1 MRHFYLIANPLKE
14 GTGEMAERIT
24 AYLRE
29 QGADCSWRPQK
40 PEKGVRRMPRS
51 LAPPE
56 DAECVITLGGDGTLI
71 RAARLTLGRKIPLLG
86 INMGT
91 LGYLTQ
97 VTPREAL
104 FPILDALLQDQY
116 QLEFRMMLEGVISQ
130 ASDEEGADF
139 AGAERETA
147 LNDIVLTRNGG
158 MQTIHFEL
166 IVNGRPLNEY
176 TADGMIVATPTG
188 STGYSLS
195 AGGPIVTP
203 QAELMLLTPICPHS
217 LNTRSIV
224 LTGEDSVE
232 IRLLDS
238 PMETS
243 RMAVFDGGRTI
254 DLDSSKRLLI
264 RRSPHQTAL
273 IRMKDISF
281 LDNLRE
287 KMSKI

>member
-1 MRHFYLIANPLKE
+1 MKHFYLIANPLKE
-14 GTGEMAERIT
+14 GTGEMAEKIT

-40 PEKGVRRMPRS
+40 PEKGLRRMPGS
-51 LAPPE
+51 LTPPE
-56 DAECVITLGGDGTLI
+56 DTECVITLGGDGTLI
-71 RAARLTLGRKIPLLG
+71 RAARLTLGRRIPLLG

-104 FPILDALLQDQY
+104 FPVLDALLRDQY
-116 QLEFRMMLEGVISQ
+116 QLECRMMLEGEILPVP
-130 ASDEEGADF
+130 ERTGENF
-139 AGAERETA
+139 AAERETA
-147 LNDIVLTRNGG
+147 LNDIVITRNGG
-158 MQTIHFEL
+158 MQPIHFQL
-166 IVNGRPLNEY
+166 LVNGRLLNEY

-203 QAELMLLTPICPHS
+203 GAELMLLTPICPHS

-224 LTGEDSVE
+224 LTGGDSVE

-238 PMETS
+238 PEETR

-254 DLDSSKRLLI
+254 DLDSSRRLLI
-264 RRSPHQTAL
+264 HRSPHQTAL

-287 KMSKI
+287 KMSGI